1 MQPAERL
8 SVAQRVVAQLA
19 NVSPEFGP
27 QAFGP
32 IVASRVTT
40 TLTAIDAAAAG
51 ADQPLL
57 VVNLLAGV
65 DLIVARDYSRPAPR
79 VVVDAPSLESIW
91 DLEPVGAD
99 WIDVLTDL
107 VTTALGKAGAVSSGP
122 GAWHHQGGDGLHYFV
137 FDSRYREKALQQLGI
152 EEGDLVMVSQ
162 TEEV

>member
-19 NVSPEFGP
+19 NVWPEYGP
-27 QAFGP
+27 HAFGP

-40 TLTAIDAAAAG
+40 MLTAIDAAAAA

-57 VVNLLAGV
+57 VVNLLAGI
-65 DLIVARDYSRPAPR
+65 DLIVARDFSRPAPSAA
-79 VVVDAPSLESIW
+79 VDAPSLESIW
-91 DLEPVGAD
+91 EEEPVGAD
-99 WIDVLTDL
+99 WIDALTDL
-107 VTTALGKAGAVSSGP
+107 VTTALGKAAASGAP
-122 GAWHHQGGDGLHYFV
+122 GAWHHQGGDGVHYFV
-137 FDSRYREKALQQLGI
+137 FDSRYRENALQQLGI